1 MNHPRQSQAG
11 FTLVEALLTTVL
23 TVLVLGLGVPALQGL
38 WARNAL
44 VTEVN
49 GLITALHHARSSAL
63 TRGAKAIVCPSP
75 DGRMCVGGGDWSQGY
90 LLFVDLD
97 HDESPGPNDLFLW
110 YSQSSKARQVQIR
123 SSLNRPKVVYR
134 YDGSSPGTNLTLTF
148 CALSGATPP
157 RAVILNN
164 SGRPRLARRRP
175 GGEPLVCD

>member
-1 MNHPRQSQAG
+1 MNHPRRYQAG
-11 FTLVEALLTTVL
+11 FTLVEALSTTVL
-23 TVLVLGLGVPALQGL
+23 AALVLGLGIPALQGL

-49 GLITALHHARSSAL
+49 GFVTALHHARSSAL
-63 TRGAKAIVCPSP
+63 TRGAKAILCPSP
-75 DGRMCVGGGDWSQGY
+75 DGRTCVGGGDWSQGY

-97 HDESPGPNDLFLW
+97 QDRHPGPKDLFLW
-110 YSQSSKARQVQIR
+110 YNDSAKAHQVRIH
-123 SSLNRPKVVYR
+123 SSLHRPKVVYR

-164 SGRPRLARRRP
+164 SGRPRLARRKP
-175 GGEPLVCD
+175 GGEPLACD